1 MINEINYFLSQN
13 ETFLVF
19 DELQQLFINKFVR
32 KDHSVPNICCNI
44 CHCLQRYPLILLFVF
59 EPVSFICF
67 KNKNN
72 KKKVLVKK

>member
-1 MINEINYFLSQN
+1 MINEINDFLSQN

-32 KDHSVPNICCNI
+32 KGHSVPNICCMG
-44 CHCLQRYPLILLFVF
+44 HCLQRYPLILLFVF

-67 KNKNN
+67 KNKNY